1 MKNVRKNLYIS
12 ERLDKDLISYI
23 NQPQFLKDFS
33 NEVRMLMRDGIKF
46 RSGVTT
52 TSSIATT
59 TPIQRVVTPE
69 FEHKK
74 VKLSTEEVSSMLDR
88 L

>member
-1 MKNVRKNLYIS
+1 MRKNLYIS

-23 NQPQFLKDFS
+23 SQPQFLKDFS

-46 RSGVTT
+46 RSG
-52 TSSIATT
+52 IATT
-59 TPIQRVVTPE
+59 SPITTPVQRVITPK

-74 VKLSTEEVSSMLDR
+74 VKLSIEEASSMLDR